1 MVEGGQVM
9 YAAPQMVEAPQVQYV
24 VQGAEQQQVQ
34 YLTPQEPGQ
43 AVQYVVQGAEQPQ
56 AVTYAAPPVQYIQ
69 GGQVMYAAPQMVEAP
84 QVQYVVQGAEQQ
96 QVQYVTP
103 QEPGQAVQY
112 MQGGQVIQMAQ
123 PQVVSYGA
131 PIGASIGAS
140 VAAPIAAPSVAGAA
154 AGVVGAVGATGAS

>member
-9 YAAPQMVEAPQVQYV
+9 YAAPQMAEAPQVRYV
-24 VQGAEQQQVQ
+24 VQRAEQQQVQ
-34 YLTPQEPGQ
+34 YVTPQEPGQ

-56 AVTYAAPPVQYIQ
+56 AVTYAAPSVQYIQ

-103 QEPGQAVQY
+103 QETGQAVQY
-112 MQGGQVIQMAQ
+112 
-123 PQVVSYGA
+123 VVQ
-131 PIGASIGAS
+131 
-140 VAAPIAAPSVAGAA
+140 
-154 AGVVGAVGATGAS
+154 

>member
-34 YLTPQEPGQ
+34 YVMPQEPGQ

-69 GGQVMYAAPQMVEAP
+69 GGQVMYAAPQMAEAP
-84 QVQYVVQGAEQQ
+84 KVQYVVQGAEQQ
-96 QVQYVTP
+96 QVQYVTT
-103 QEPGQAVQY
+103 QEAGQAVQY
-112 MQGGQVIQMAQ
+112 VVQGAEQSQAL
-123 PQVVSYGA
+123 
-131 PIGASIGAS
+131 
-140 VAAPIAAPSVAGAA
+140 
-154 AGVVGAVGATGAS
+154 